1 LQLAPTVLEHPHT
14 ALRDPAYY
22 QLYKRIYHIVM
33 KFKDR
38 LPSYTREEVSA
49 VTLKEQTELFTPY
62 VQMSGVL

>member
-1 LQLAPTVLEHPHT
+1 LQLAPSALEHAET

-22 QLYKRIYHIVM
+22 QLYKRLYHFVK

-38 LPSYTREEVSA
+38 LPSYTHDEVSA
-49 VTLKEQTELFTPY
+49 VTLHEETELFTPY

>member
-1 LQLAPTVLEHPHT
+1 LQLAPTVLEHPQT
-14 ALRDPAYY
+14 TLRDPVFY
-22 QLYKRIYHIVM
+22 QLYKRIYNIVK

>member
-1 LQLAPTVLEHPHT
+1 MQLAPTVMEHPQT
-14 ALRDPAYY
+14 TMRDPAFY
-22 QLYKRIYHIVM
+22 QLYKRIYHIVK